1 MNKTRMVLVLSV
13 VAAALVGFIAGQSLG
28 LRQGSSLGAVSDIEQ
43 RLAVVGFT
51 QSVISAMVE
60 GSPEHAN
67 AVANL
72 WIDGELVAINGIY
85 DQLDEN
91 QQGLFKRTV
100 ERIARHREEFPTGQ
114 RQSAE
119 TNAVLRRFAEN

>member
-1 MNKTRMVLVLSV
+1 MSNSRNVLILSV

-28 LRQGSSLGAVSDIEQ
+28 LRQGANLSAVSDIEQ

-51 QSVISAMVE
+51 QSVISAMSE
-60 GSPEHAN
+60 GGPEHAN

-72 WIDGELVAINGIY
+72 WIDGELVAIDGIY

-91 QQGLFKRTV
+91 QQGLFQRTV
-100 ERIARHREEFPTGQ
+100 ERIARHRQEFPTGQ

-119 TNAVLRRFAEN
+119 TNAVLRRFAD